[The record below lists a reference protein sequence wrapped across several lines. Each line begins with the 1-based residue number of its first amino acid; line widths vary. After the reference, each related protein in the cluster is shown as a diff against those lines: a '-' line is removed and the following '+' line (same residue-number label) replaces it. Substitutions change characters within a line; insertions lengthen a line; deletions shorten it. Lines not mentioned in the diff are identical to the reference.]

1 MSEKRQ
7 VVRATGIIGSA
18 TLLSRIFGYVRDM
31 VLAALLG
38 TGMVSDAFFVAF
50 TIPNL
55 LRRLFAEGALTIAF
69 IPVFTDYLEKRG
81 RQEAFA
87 MAGSALRLLTV
98 IMLGVTLAGIL
109 LSPAIV
115 HVVGLGW
122 VGDQPDKVE
131 LTITLTRIMFPY
143 VFFVCLVALCMGI
156 LNALGHFAAP
166 ALSPVLLNIAM
177 IVALAVVAALSD
189 DNLLRVKVLAWG
201 VVAGGFMQLL
211 MQLPFLIKSG
221 IGFWKKASLYHPG
234 LKKVALLMLPAV
246 FGAAVYQVNIIVGRM
261 LATMLPEGS
270 VSYLYYADRLVQF
283 PLGVFAISG
292 AMAVLPSLSR
302 QAANR
307 DYAAVIDT
315 FGYSMRLTFFITL
328 PAMVGLIVLRKP
340 IVALLFQ
347 RGQFDDQAVLLTA
360 QALLLYAIGLWA
372 VSAVR
377 IVVSVFY
384 ALSDTR
390 TPVRVAVIATLA
402 NIVFSLALMGPLSH
416 GGLALATSLAAF
428 LNFGLLMLALQARL
442 GSLGLVPLLNA
453 ILRFTAYSLLMGLVV
468 GQVAAYVIPVDAGG
482 TGLLSGILASI
493 AAGVACYVFFA
504 YIGRSNELDG
514 LFTVLKRKLIKDE
527 NQP

>member
-1 MSEKRQ
+1 MSEKSK
-7 VVRATGIIGSA
+7 VVRATGVIGGA

-31 VLAALLG
+31 VLAAFLG
-38 TGMVSDAFFVAF
+38 AGMVSDAFFVAF

-69 IPVFTDYLEKRG
+69 IPVFTEYLENRG

-87 MAGSALRLLTV
+87 MARSALRLLTV
-98 IMLGVTLAGIL
+98 IMLTVTLAGIL

-115 HVVGLGW
+115 HIVGLGW
-122 VGDQPDKVE
+122 VKDQPDKVA

-143 VFFVCLVALCMGI
+143 VLFVCLVALCMGI

-166 ALSPVLLNIAM
+166 ALSPVLLNITM
-177 IVALAVVAALSD
+177 IVALVGVAVLSE

-211 MQLPFLIKSG
+211 LQVPFLIKTG
-221 IGFWKKASLYHPG
+221 LRFWEKASFYHPG
-234 LKKVALLMLPAV
+234 LNKVALLMLPAV

-307 DYAAVIDT
+307 DYEAVIDT
-315 FGYSMRLTFFITL
+315 FGYAMKLTFFITL
-328 PAMVGLIVLRKP
+328 PAMTGLIVLREP
-340 IVALLFQ
+340 IVALLFK
-347 RGQFDDQAVLLTA
+347 RGQFDLEAVRMTA
-360 QALLLYAIGLWA
+360 QALMLYAAGLWA

-384 ALSDTR
+384 ALSDTK
-390 TPVRVAVIATLA
+390 TPVRVAVISTLA
-402 NIVFSLALMGPLSH
+402 NMVFSLALMGPLSH

-428 LNFGLLMLALQARL
+428 LNFALLMLALRKKL
-442 GSLGLVPLLNA
+442 GSLGLMSLLA
-453 ILRFTAYSLLMGLVV
+453 AVLRSGLCSLLMGLVV
-468 GQVAAYVIPVDAGG
+468 WQTAAHVIAVDAGLV
-482 TGLLSGILASI
+482 GLLLGILGSI
-493 AAGVACYVFFA
+493 CVGVACYVFFA
-504 YIGRSNELDG
+504 YIVKSDELDG
-514 LFTVLKRKLIKDE
+514 LLTIFKRKRVPNE
-527 NQP
+527 NQS